1 MKNTISILLLMS
13 LLSTNHGIGISQDKC
28 TLKGTVTDRNSK
40 ELLLYKATE
49 DIRNVGKIIP
59 IVDGHF
65 EYDFAYHQT
74 EAYKLIFKDEL
85 ANGMWKPILFFPQ
98 DTIISFRLHPADDF
112 TKNQIIGGRSNK
124 IWQEYQESLKSKF
137 YSHFNNIRDD
147 MRKLRHEKEYNRD
160 HAKLLE
166 IRMDSLK
173 EEFSIYK
180 LNYIKANS
188 NEVSYYLLYE
198 ELRNQEEFNQ
208 QTILLRKNYVKLSQK
223 YPNHPYTPTIGQ
235 MIESFDAVQV
245 GGYFIDLEAPD
256 LEGNI
261 VKISKKMNGKITLL
275 DLWASWCGPCIR
287 TSRSMKPVY
296 KEFKDKGFTIL
307 GIAREFENTKALK
320 KALKREKFP
329 WLNLVELDDQ
339 NEIWLKYNI
348 PFAGGSTFLIDTN
361 GKILAIN
368 PKVEAVREILNAKL

>member
-13 LLSTNHGIGISQDKC
+13 LLSTNHVIGISQDKC

-180 LNYIKANS
+180 LN
-188 NEVSYYLLYE
+188 
-198 ELRNQEEFNQ
+198 
-208 QTILLRKNYVKLSQK
+208 
-223 YPNHPYTPTIGQ
+223 
-235 MIESFDAVQV
+235 
-245 GGYFIDLEAPD
+245 
-256 LEGNI
+256 
-261 VKISKKMNGKITLL
+261 
-275 DLWASWCGPCIR
+275 
-287 TSRSMKPVY
+287 
-296 KEFKDKGFTIL
+296 
-307 GIAREFENTKALK
+307 
-320 KALKREKFP
+320 
-329 WLNLVELDDQ
+329 
-339 NEIWLKYNI
+339 
-348 PFAGGSTFLIDTN
+348 
-361 GKILAIN
+361 
-368 PKVEAVREILNAKL
+368 